1 MLLLCNIIAPLF
13 KCSYWGNKCLWEIAR
28 EFHVNSEGALTQRGQ
43 FLHAAPKWQL
53 PSRPATPPSP
63 FWPALTLPHR
73 QLTQHDQERIW
84 QQQQR
89 RLQKA
94 ALWTI
99 LKIVL
104 DSCRGRISATA
115 SDCEMHGGCV
125 FWVECTHTHISFC
138 GYRSSP
144 AVSCDVWLRRGSTF
158 TSILRGVTFCVQA
171 RYTKGVCVCIGI

>member
-1 MLLLCNIIAPLF
+1 MFVRNCSWVSCKFWGRTYTKGPVPPCCTKVAIAPL
-13 KCSYWGNKCLWEIAR
+13 
-28 EFHVNSEGALTQRGQ
+28 
-43 FLHAAPKWQL
+43 
-53 PSRPATPPSP
+53 PSP

>member
-1 MLLLCNIIAPLF
+1 MLHQ
-13 KCSYWGNKCLWEIAR
+13 SGNC
-28 EFHVNSEGALTQRGQ
+28 
-43 FLHAAPKWQL
+43 P
-53 PSRPATPPSP
+53 PPSP

-125 FWVECTHTHISFC
+125 FWVECTHTHIFHFAVTAAA
-138 GYRSSP
+138 P

-171 RYTKGVCVCIGI
+171 RYTKAVCVLVYKCVCLLWGVKVRNLETFKLGSEREQIAFPTSCICIFVVVVVVPRW